1 MISPWLQARNARVE
15 QLAHSRNIDEKH
27 EERLAELAEERARK
41 VEEREAKEAKAQQR
55 RKDMEDRRLRKM
67 EAMREK
73 IRTRE
78 ERIQVRKEGPSRDC
92 DRTGELPRFPGSS
105 QPLIVSDIRNL

>member
-1 MISPWLQARNARVE
+1 MSHDFDNENSVQPWLQARNARVE

-78 ERIQVRKEGPSRDC
+78 ERIQVR
-92 DRTGELPRFPGSS
+92 RTSKDWDETANSHLKSTY
-105 QPLIVSDIRNL
+105 D